1 MRPGGSTP
9 TPEVVQPRS
18 VSRKPE
24 SPFWLARQPEQGDVN
39 KAPGVGHEASRK
51 PTRMKQLDILRA
63 VAVAAVLGRH
73 VYINRIWNRMGW
85 VGVDL
90 FFVLSGFLISGLL
103 FSEYKKRAKIDLA
116 RFFIRRGLKIYPA
129 FYVLI
134 LATVL
139 VWIHFGHRPTLGE
152 WIPEIFFFQNYRFG
166 MWGHTWSLAVEEH
179 FYILLGVF
187 LLLLSKYSRNRSDPF
202 RVIPRTFLIVSFTLL
217 VMRIATASA
226 SSFHY
231 RTHLFPT
238 HLRIDSLFFGVLL
251 GYFHH
256 FRPEVIPNLLKA
268 RKNRIGVAVL
278 SVMLILP
285 PFFLE
290 VQNAFILTFGL
301 TFLYL
306 GFGGL
311 LVLSFYCPV
320 AWPSIFD
327 RTVSRVGSALA
338 YIGAN
343 SYSIYLWH
351 RSTAT
356 WGLRSLARMLPFH
369 LNYIA
374 EFAAYATMSI
384 ALGILMAR
392 LIEFPVLKL
401 RDHLYPT
408 RSGSLA

>member
-1 MRPGGSTP
+1 MRPSGSRP
-9 TPEVVQPRS
+9 APEAVQPRS
-18 VSRKPE
+18 VSRKPG
-24 SPFWLARQPEQGDVN
+24 SPFWLARHAERGDTPKTPAVER
-39 KAPGVGHEASRK
+39 EASRK
-51 PTRMKQLDILRA
+51 STRTKQLDILRA
-63 VAVAAVLGRH
+63 IAVAAVLGRH
-73 VYINRIWNRMGW
+73 VYINWIWYRMGW

-103 FSEYKKRAKIDLA
+103 FSEYKKRARIDLP

-134 LATVL
+134 LSTVV
-139 VWIHFGHRPTLGE
+139 VWTHFGHSPTPGE
-152 WIPEIFFFQNYRFG
+152 WIPEVFFFQNYRFG

-179 FYILLGVF
+179 FYILLGAF

-202 RVIPRTFLIVSFTLL
+202 RIIPRTFLIVSLALL
-217 VMRIATASA
+217 AMRVATAWG
-226 SSFHY
+226 SSFRY

-256 FRPEVIPNLLKA
+256 FRPDVIPNLLK
-268 RKNRIGVAVL
+268 RRENRIGLAVL
-278 SVMLILP
+278 SVLLISP

-290 VQNAFILTFGL
+290 VQNIFILTFGL

-311 LVLSFYCPV
+311 LVLSLYCPV
-320 AWPSIFD
+320 AWPGIFD
-327 RTVSRVGSALA
+327 RAVSRLGSALA

-356 WGLRSLARMLPFH
+356 WGLHSLARILPFH
-369 LNYIA
+369 LNYVA
-374 EFAAYATMSI
+374 EFAVYAVISI
-384 ALGILMAR
+384 GLGILMAR

-401 RDHLYPT
+401 RDRLYPT
-408 RSGSLA
+408 RSGSPA